1 MKSNIARKFMVNLS
15 SDDLNA
21 LDRIAT
27 INGLGSTDN
36 RLQSHAC
43 RYSIKRQA
51 RNLSHAQ
58 LDTAIKLGVLSDDKA
73 DNMMWGFHCGDDVKA
88 DIAKIAEFHDL
99 PHASTAIR
107 FAIRRQLA
115 DDTANCVPLRS

>member
-1 MKSNIARKFMVNLS
+1 MKGNVSRKCMVNLS
-15 SDDLNA
+15 SEDLAA

-27 INGLGSTDN
+27 INGLGSTRN

-43 RYSIKRQA
+43 RSSIKRQA
-51 RNLSHAQ
+51 RNLSHTQ
-58 LDTAIKLGVLSDDKA
+58 LDTAIKLGVMSDDND
-73 DNMMWGFHCGDDVKA
+73 DNVMWGFHCGDDIRA
-88 DIAKIAEFHDL
+88 DSARIAEFHDL

-115 DDTANCVPLRS
+115 DDIAN